1 MAIDYKH
8 KKILIVDDFSS
19 FRRLMVRMLESL
31 GAKDIDDAYSGD
43 SAIQK
48 MESKAYDIV
57 MCDYNLGHDKKDGQ
71 QILEEAKHRGLI
83 RYSSIFVMLT
93 AENTMPMV
101 MGAVEYQPDDYLIK
115 PISKEMV
122 TMRLEKILKRKTDF
136 EDIETAVR
144 NKEYL
149 RAITLCDERAIN
161 IPRYM
166 LEYLRLKGDLCITI
180 GRYDEAAAVFE
191 KVLSMRE
198 ISWAKMGMGKVH
210 FHKGEYL
217 KAKDMFKSVLDDNKT
232 YMEAYDWLA
241 KALQELEALDEAQKV
256 LLTAI
261 GISPKAILRH
271 QTIGDI
277 SGKIGDYDA
286 AEEAF
291 KSAIAIGKH
300 SCFKSPSYYTGL
312 AKTMIKKDSPD
323 EALQVLNSARNE
335 FKGNIEAMFQTVSME
350 GIVYKGMNRKEDAR
364 KTIQEATR
372 LLEKLS
378 GKVPMEATMDL
389 ARVCFDLGEKEKGM
403 QFMQNIVRNNHDNDK
418 VLAMV
423 QGVFKDSQLE
433 EEGAKVIT
441 TTKNEVIKLNNEGV
455 SLIEEGKLE
464 DAIEYFEKAAKGLPE
479 SKIINANA
487 AQALMMYMQ
496 KSGTNEKYL
505 YTASQY
511 LDRIKS
517 IDPSY
522 DKYQKLLNL
531 YEKVAGSSKKP
542 DA

>member
-8 KKILIVDDFSS
+8 KKILIIDDFSS

-31 GAKDIDDAYSGD
+31 GAKEIDDAYSGD

-48 MESKAYDIV
+48 MKVKAYDIV
-57 MCDYNLGHDKKDGQ
+57 LCDYNLGHDKKDGQ

-115 PISKEMV
+115 PITKEMI
-122 TMRLEKILKRKTDF
+122 TRRLEKIIKRKTDF
-136 EDIETAVR
+136 EDIENAVR
-144 NKEYL
+144 NKEYI
-149 RAITLCDERAIN
+149 RAITLCDDRAKN
-161 IPRYM
+161 NLRYM
-166 LEYLRLKGDLCITI
+166 LEYLRMKSDLCMTI
-180 GRYDEAAAVFE
+180 GRYDEAASVFE
-191 KVLSMRE
+191 EVLSMRE
-198 ISWAKMGMGKVH
+198 IPWAKVGMGKVH

-217 KAKDMFKSVLDDNKT
+217 KAKDVFQSVLDNNKT

-241 KALQELEALDEAQKV
+241 KALQELGALGEAQQV
-256 LLTAI
+256 LLTAT

-277 SGKIGDYDA
+277 SSKIGDYDA
-286 AEEAF
+286 AAVAF

-312 AKTMIKKDSPD
+312 VKTMIKKGSPD
-323 EALQVLNSARNE
+323 EALSVLGNARNE
-335 FKGNIEAMFQTVSME
+335 FKGNREALFQTVSME
-350 GIVYKGMNRKEDAR
+350 GIVYKGINREADAR
-364 KTIQEATR
+364 KAIQEATR

-378 GKVPMEATMDL
+378 GKVPVEATMDL
-389 ARVCFDLGEKEKGM
+389 AKVCFDLGEKEKGM

-418 VLAMV
+418 VLGMV
-423 QGVFKDSQLE
+423 QGVFKDSHLE
-433 EEGAKVIT
+433 EEGAKIIAA
-441 TTKNEVIKLNNEGV
+441 TKNEVIQLNNEGV
-455 SLIEEGKLE
+455 RLIEESKLKE
-464 DAIEYFEKAAKGLPE
+464 AIEYFEKAAKGLPE
-479 SKIINANA
+479 NKIINANA

-496 KSGTNEKYL
+496 KSGTTEQYIER
-505 YTASQY
+505 ASQY

-522 DKYQKLLNL
+522 DKYQKLLNM
-531 YEKVAGSSKKP
+531 YEKVAGLNKNQ